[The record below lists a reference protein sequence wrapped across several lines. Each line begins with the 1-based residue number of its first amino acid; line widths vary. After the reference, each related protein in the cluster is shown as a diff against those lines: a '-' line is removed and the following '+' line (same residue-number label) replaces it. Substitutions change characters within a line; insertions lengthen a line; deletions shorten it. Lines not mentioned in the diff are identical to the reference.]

1 MPEESDRSPMNLDT
15 LKVEIETYIEAQ
27 SFAVFYGY
35 SRVLDSLPIV
45 YWDCERH
52 PDYKLFIQ
60 AAKATGTK
68 VIVFHQ
74 RELSSE
80 QMDDAFDQLET
91 SDMPREEYRTIER
104 RLKELRA
111 YEGFTCALE
120 LSFDYEG
127 RVFLF
132 DLRTEWYE
140 ELSDL
145 MADLQTLETEKEEE
159 DDNPMGG
166 YFSKN

>member
-1 MPEESDRSPMNLDT
+1 MPEKPDRSPMNLDT
-15 LKVEIETYIEAQ
+15 LKVEIENYIEGE

-52 PDYKLFIQ
+52 PDYKLFIK

-80 QMDDAFDQLET
+80 QLDDAFDQLET
-91 SDMPREEYRTIER
+91 SDMPRGEYRTIER
-104 RLKELRA
+104 RRKELRA

-127 RVFLF
+127 RVFLV

-145 MADLQTLETEKEEE
+145 MADLQTLETETEEE
-159 DDNPMGG
+159 DENPMGG